1 MAELGAQIMTV
12 SEERLAK
19 WRSQRDSTYVAPTS
33 FRVLAAVRGMDL
45 AGTSLENPLI
55 DKVLTEEEL
64 HVASRLGQGTM
75 LLDVAKY
82 LLLLS
87 RLPQKLD
94 MCATL
99 QYNPEFYNWFLS
111 SRSDMVS

>member
-1 MAELGAQIMTV
+1 M
-12 SEERLAK
+12 AK
-19 WRSQRDSTYVAPTS
+19 WRSQRDPTYVVPT
-33 FRVLAAVRGMDL
+33 FFQVLATIRGMDL
-45 AGTSLENPLI
+45 DGTSQENPLI
-55 DKVLTEEEL
+55 DKILTKEEL

-99 QYNPEFYNWFLS
+99 EYNPEFHNWFLS
-111 SRSDMVS
+111 SQE